1 MTQTMQIP
9 LRERLSRIASTG
21 APALSGF
28 ATWVL
33 DHMSD
38 VAFSSVRGLA
48 QKAEVNP
55 NTVTRLARELG
66 YDGFDAFR
74 ADVQQDFRQQTIYA
88 ARAQALLNRP
98 GADIFAE
105 MIQASRTNA
114 EHLYTGEVLS
124 LLETCIDPL
133 LGARRIYSVGVRS
146 CYSIA
151 HYFAY
156 VGGMAF
162 PNFVEVPSLPGAIMD
177 QISQS
182 GPKDILVA
190 ITFEHYSTEVIRA
203 CQIAHDCGT
212 RVLALTDTHSS
223 PIASGAW
230 RVVPLPMG
238 GPQLV
243 PSLSSAFA
251 VVEML
256 LAGMASRSGQA
267 ARNINAFESRIERF
281 GGYQRGG

>member
-1 MTQTMQIP
+1 MPTQIP
-9 LRERLSRIASTG
+9 LREKLSRIASTG
-21 APALSGF
+21 APTISGF
-28 ATWVL
+28 AAWVL

-38 VAFSSVRGLA
+38 VAFNSVRGLA
-48 QKAEVNP
+48 HKAEVNP

-74 ADVQQDFRQQTIYA
+74 ADVQQAFRQQTIYA

-98 GADIFAE
+98 GADIFSE
-105 MIQASRTNA
+105 MVQANRLNA
-114 EHLYTGEVLS
+114 EHLYTNEMLS

-133 LGARRIYSVGVRS
+133 LQARRIYSVGVRS

-151 HYFAY
+151 HYFTY
-156 VGGMAF
+156 VGSMAF

-177 QISQS
+177 QISLS
-182 GPKDILVA
+182 GPEDILVA
-190 ITFEHYSTEVIRA
+190 ITFEHYSTEVVRA
-203 CQIAHDCGT
+203 CQIAHECGT
-212 RVLALTDTHSS
+212 RVLALTDTHMS
-223 PIASGAW
+223 PIAAGAW

-238 GPQLV
+238 GPQIV

-256 LAGMASRSGQA
+256 LAGMASRSDMA
-267 ARNINAFESRIERF
+267 ARNINAFESRIAQF
-281 GGYQRGG
+281 GGYQRG